1 MCYYP
6 RSSSSYSR
14 TSTSFYLTSLH
25 PPSYYSSKINLYT
38 PKNNRAYII
47 NSSPNTSNRDT
58 NNNLKKSI
66 DIFRSN
72 INKLRS
78 SPFYNNEKSLRLQD
92 EIDWI
97 NKIVSRKSKINKII
111 ETNTF
116 NNFIKG
122 EENEIRD
129 IIRSQKRFEQLNNI
143 NNDINRLNYQKFNYI
158 DSYLSHREDPYPL
171 IITTI
176 YKRNGLFNKNDVD
189 IFNHKVFMNE
199 MINFRNDGIN
209 KWKKDFQSK
218 FNEY

>member
-14 TSTSFYLTSLH
+14 TSTNFYLTSLH
-25 PPSYYSSKINLYT
+25 PPSYYSPKNNLYT
-38 PKNNRAYII
+38 QNNYRTYII

-58 NNNLKKSI
+58 NKNLEKSI
-66 DIFRSN
+66 DVFRSN
-72 INKLRS
+72 LNKLRS

-97 NKIVSRKSKINKII
+97 NKIVSRKTKINKIV
-111 ETNTF
+111 EANTL
-116 NNFIKG
+116 NNFIKD
-122 EENEIRD
+122 EENEISD
-129 IIRSQKRFEQLNNI
+129 MLRSNKRFEQLNNI
-143 NNDINRLNYQKFNYI
+143 NNDIDKLKYQKYNYI

-171 IITTI
+171 IITTK
-176 YKRNGLFNKNDVD
+176 YKKNGLFSKNDID

-199 MINFRNDGIN
+199 MINFKNDGIN

>member
-14 TSTSFYLTSLH
+14 TASNFYLTSLH
-25 PPSYYSSKINLYT
+25 PPSYYSPKNNLYT
-38 PKNNRAYII
+38 QNNYRTYII

-58 NNNLKKSI
+58 NKNLEKSI
-66 DIFRSN
+66 DVFRSN

-97 NKIVSRKSKINKII
+97 NKIVSRKTKINKIV
-111 ETNTF
+111 EANTL
-116 NNFIKG
+116 NNFIKD
-122 EENEIRD
+122 EENEISD
-129 IIRSQKRFEQLNNI
+129 MLRSKKRFEQLNNI
-143 NNDINRLNYQKFNYI
+143 NNDINKLKYQNYNYI
-158 DSYLSHREDPYPL
+158 DSYLSHRDDPYPL
-171 IITTI
+171 IITTK
-176 YKRNGLFNKNDVD
+176 YKKNGLFSKNDID
-189 IFNHKVFMNE
+189 IFNHNVFMNE
-199 MINFRNDGIN
+199 MINFKNDGIN

>member
-6 RSSSSYSR
+6 RSFSSYSR
-14 TSTSFYLTSLH
+14 TATNFYLTSLH
-25 PPSYYSSKINLYT
+25 PPSYYSPKNNLYT
-38 PKNNRAYII
+38 QNNYRTYII

-58 NNNLKKSI
+58 NKNLEKSI
-66 DIFRSN
+66 DVFRSN

-97 NKIVSRKSKINKII
+97 NKIVSRKTKINKIV
-111 ETNTF
+111 EANTL
-116 NNFIKG
+116 NNFIKDD
-122 EENEIRD
+122 ENEIIDMLRNK
-129 IIRSQKRFEQLNNI
+129 KRIEQLNNI
-143 NNDINRLNYQKFNYI
+143 NNDINRLKHQKYNYI

-171 IITTI
+171 IITTK
-176 YKRNGLFNKNDVD
+176 YKKNGLFSKNDID

-199 MINFRNDGIN
+199 MINFKNEGIN